1 MYNLPPSIDGSAY
14 LSELREMRRRFC
26 ANVHLFSVRTRS
38 ARIASRRLARNSE
51 SSAAGDHFSKLPRC
65 INNRRL
71 RAVRCA
77 NGDNNE
83 NKEVEGVDF
92 NLRAGATDMLAALL
106 CDNIH
111 GH

>member
-1 MYNLPPSIDGSAY
+1 MYSLPPSIDGSAY

-26 ANVHLFSVRTRS
+26 ANAHLFRSARTRS

-51 SSAAGDHFSKLPRC
+51 SSAAGGHFSKLPRC

-83 NKEVEGVDF
+83 NKKGEGVDF
-92 NLRAGATDMLAALL
+92 NLRAGATDMFVALAR
-106 CDNIH
+106 
-111 GH
+111 